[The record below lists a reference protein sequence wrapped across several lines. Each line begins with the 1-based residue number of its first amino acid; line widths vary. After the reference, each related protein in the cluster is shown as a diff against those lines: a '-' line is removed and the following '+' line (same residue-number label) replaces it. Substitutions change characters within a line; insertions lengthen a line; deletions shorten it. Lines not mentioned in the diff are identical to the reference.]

1 MPSLMEVLRPLR
13 LRYIYLLILCDFNVV
28 STFKAAV
35 YEHVVISP
43 DNATKT
49 FTRDEAFTWM
59 SKNLDIY
66 EEQVAK
72 AASQVSNV
80 LLIFFTHI

>member
-1 MPSLMEVLRPLR
+1 MEALKYLRF
-13 LRYIYLLILCDFNVV
+13 RYVCVLILCDINVI

-43 DNATKT
+43 DNATKN
-49 FTRDEAFTWM
+49 FTREEAFTWM

-72 AASQVSNV
+72 AASQVGYQSYCFN
-80 LLIFFTHI
+80 FFLF